1 MGMIMITY
9 VFYMKILIQY
19 VRDFI
24 ADYIFKCN
32 MLKFKDNL
40 LYFPLI
46 LKYSKQNIT
55 KTKRMKNA

>member
-40 LYFPLI
+40 LYFSLI